1 MKSDILS
8 LYYRLMKTRHVYI
21 HFPFCV
27 SKCPYCDF
35 FSIPVTDRCVH
46 YKYTDYL
53 FKEISSYGSLISDEI
68 DSLYFGGGTPSL
80 IEPEILSK
88 IISRFG
94 ISKNTEV
101 TLEVNPAT
109 ADIVKLLGFHEAGVN
124 RISIGSQSFIN
135 SDLRILGR
143 SHSAEDIYECYE
155 NSRNAGFKNIS
166 LDLIIGVPGQSSA
179 SVIFN
184 ANEILKLDPEH
195 VSAYIL
201 TYYDKT
207 PFAKKLDN
215 GTLVKLDDDTEMEYF
230 DLTSEILEKK
240 GITKYEISNFSKKG
254 FGSKHNSNTWD
265 FGNYLGFGASAHSFV
280 NGIRWKNPGSVE
292 NWYYSVVNRS
302 IGYKENP
309 KEDDRTLKSE
319 FVMLGLRKTEGM
331 SIDSYNKYFQ
341 SDFLKEF
348 ENKLDHYFRNKAVLA
363 VDGKL
368 KLNPERFSIFNTIVS
383 DIIF

>member
-1 MKSDILS
+1 
-8 LYYRLMKTRHVYI
+8 MKTRHVYI
-21 HFPFCV
+21 HFPFCIA
-27 SKCPYCDF
+27 KCPYCDF
-35 FSIPVTDRCVH
+35 FSIPVSDSCVH
-46 YKYTDYL
+46 QKYKDYL
-53 FKEISSYGSLISDEI
+53 LREISNYGSVISDEI

-80 IEPEILSK
+80 LEPDALSE

-94 ISKNTEV
+94 ISCDTEI

-109 ADIVKLLGFHEAGVN
+109 ADLDRLFGFREAGVN

-135 SDLRILGR
+135 RDLKTLGR

-155 NSRNAGFKNIS
+155 NSRKAGFKNIS
-166 LDLIIGVPGQSSA
+166 LDLIIGVPGQSA
-179 SVIFN
+179 AAAVFN
-184 ANEILKLDPEH
+184 ANEIVEMNPEH

-201 TYYDKT
+201 TFYDKT
-207 PFAKKLDN
+207 PFAKELYN
-215 GTLVKLDDDTEMEYF
+215 GTLVKLDDDTEMEFF

-254 FGSKHNSNTWD
+254 FESKHNSNTWNY
-265 FGNYLGFGASAHSFV
+265 GNYLGLGASAHSFV

-292 NWYYSVVNRS
+292 NWFYSVVNKS
-302 IGYKENP
+302 AGYKENP

-331 SIDSYNKYFQ
+331 SIDLFNKYFD
-341 SDFLKEF
+341 SDFLSEYGSRI
-348 ENKLDHYFRNKAVLA
+348 EPYLINKAVIISDNCIKL
-363 VDGKL
+363 DPGK
-368 KLNPERFSIFNTIVS
+368 FGIFNTVVS